1 MRVSAQSHT
10 LAVLRILLG
19 LTQKEMAAVLHC
31 SAPTIQAIE
40 LDKLKLSEKLAGLA
54 SLKTGINLAWLLKND
69 VTQPPIDIKGKAYT
83 KETFEQFQSTN
94 AIRKDPPMEN
104 EIAGFC
110 RNQISVRLHALLLRA
125 YRNDDTDLCV
135 YKLSKAFDDLE
146 KQFGVTNDDR
156 KAIRPI
162 KRTPAF
168 EKEVKKDERLTWWE
182 FASRFFDVLDQEEK
196 KKIAARG
203 LKPMPDAEL
212 KKRDIEA
219 VYLDDAGQVVVKHF
233 SDPMPNNPNLD
244 FKKRNSRSSRR

>member
-1 MRVSAQSHT
+1 MRVSSQSHT

-31 SAPTIQAIE
+31 STPTIQAIE
-40 LDKLKLSEKLAGLA
+40 LGRLNLSEKLAGLA
-54 SLKTGINLAWLLKND
+54 SLQTGINLAWLLNND
-69 VTQPPIDIKGKAYT
+69 VTQPPIDTKGKTYT

-94 AIRKDPPMEN
+94 AIRKDPRMEN
-104 EIAGFC
+104 EIAIFC

-135 YKLSKAFDDLE
+135 YKLSKAFDELE
-146 KQFGVTNDDR
+146 KQFGVTTDDR
-156 KAIRPI
+156 KAIKPV
-162 KRTPAF
+162 KRAPKF
-168 EKEVKKDERLTWWE
+168 EAEVKKDERLTWWE

-219 VYLDDAGQVVVKHF
+219 VYLDDAGQVAVKCF
-233 SDPMPNNPNLD
+233 SDPMPKNPNLD
-244 FKKRNSRSSRR
+244 FKKKK